1 MEKNFLPNG
10 PAYLSRASHQRCGPA
25 ASRTARPRCVRG
37 SRGVSP
43 QDDIEILPR
52 MGLPAPFPGSGD
64 RELDTRPRM
73 RSVSVL
79 GFEWGTESH
88 DNGQT

>member
-1 MEKNFLPNG
+1 MRPGREPD
-10 PAYLSRASHQRCGPA
+10 SPA
-25 ASRTARPRCVRG
+25 AMRPG
-37 SRGVSP
+37 GLRGVSP

-52 MGLPAPFPGSGD
+52 IGLPAPFPGSGD